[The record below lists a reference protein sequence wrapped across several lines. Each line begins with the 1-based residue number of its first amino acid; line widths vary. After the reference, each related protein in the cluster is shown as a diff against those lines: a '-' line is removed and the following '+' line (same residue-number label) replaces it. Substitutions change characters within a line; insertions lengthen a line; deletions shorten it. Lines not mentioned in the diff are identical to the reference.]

1 MRVEAR
7 SDGITQCRL
16 SSGSEVKVKMRFYNS
31 SDLGGSGEG
40 GVTLYKIDNNSI
52 REVAVANSDEF
63 RKFTLSK
70 WLEHRI
76 TKDGILQT

>member
-7 SDGITQCRL
+7 SDGVTQCRL

-40 GVTLYKIDNNSI
+40 GVTLYKIDS
-52 REVAVANSDEF
+52 
-63 RKFTLSK
+63 
-70 WLEHRI
+70 
-76 TKDGILQT
+76 

>member
-7 SDGITQCRL
+7 SEGITQCRL

-52 REVAVANSDEF
+52 REVAAANSDELG
-63 RKFTLSK
+63 KFTLSK
-70 WLEHRI
+70 
-76 TKDGILQT
+76 

>member
-31 SDLGGSGEG
+31 SDDLGGSGEG

-52 REVAVANSDEF
+52 REVAAANSDELG
-63 RKFTLSK
+63 KFTLSK
-70 WLEHRI
+70 
-76 TKDGILQT
+76 

>member
-7 SDGITQCRL
+7 SDGVTQCRL

-40 GVTLYKIDNNSI
+40 GVTLYKIDSNSI
-52 REVAVANSDEF
+52 REVAAANSDELGNLHF
-63 RKFTLSK
+63 PR
-70 WLEHRI
+70 
-76 TKDGILQT
+76 D